1 MTADSYRATRAAPW
15 WVLASQAAAG
25 TSPALMPPPRAF
37 RVSASPA
44 ATMRPSTRMFL
55 AAFRS
60 RSWVMPHCVQV
71 QDLTARGFFPELNP
85 HSEHSRLEGNQRL
98 TRTTVRWQRSAFSC
112 QQPNQGRPAGVGHRL
127 AQPGPGQTGHGQ
139 VLHVDR
145 LVIAGD
151 AVGQLVMCDQ
161 GGIAD
166 PAMLDSNPTRRL
178 GAPLRSLRL
187 PRQGPLR
194 PGQRPRL
201 PAQVARVLDDLTG
214 GQDCEVGKPEIDP
227 NIAGSLR

>member
-60 RSWVMPHCVQV
+60 RSWVMPHSVQV
-71 QDLTARGFFPELNP
+71 QDLTARGFVPELNP

-98 TRTTVRWQRSAFSC
+98 TLTTAGWQRSAFSC
-112 QQPNQGRPAGVGHRL
+112 QPPAQCRPAGIGHRL
-127 AQPGPGQTGHGQ
+127 RQPGPGQPGPGQ

-151 AVGQLVMCDQ
+151 AVGQLVMGVQAGVPDL
-161 GGIAD
+161 AV
-166 PAMLDSNPTRRL
+166 LDSYPAYRL
-178 GAPLRSLRL
+178 GAPVRSFRL
-187 PRQGPLR
+187 ACQ
-194 PGQRPRL
+194 
-201 PAQVARVLDDLTG
+201 
-214 GQDCEVGKPEIDP
+214 
-227 NIAGSLR
+227 

>member
-25 TSPALMPPPRAF
+25 TSPALMRPPRAF

-85 HSEHSRLEGNQRL
+85 HTEHSRLEGNQAL
-98 TRTTVRWQRSAFSC
+98 TRTTARWQRNAFSC
-112 QQPNQGRPAGVGHRL
+112 QQPRQCRPASIGHRL
-127 AQPGPGQTGHGQ
+127 RQPGPGQAGHGQ
-139 VLHVDR
+139 VLHIDR

-151 AVGQLVMCDQ
+151 AMGQLVMGVQ
-161 GGIAD
+161 AGIAD
-166 PAMLDSNPTRRL
+166 PAMLDSDPAHRL
-178 GAPLRSLRL
+178 DAPVRPFRL
-187 PRQGPLR
+187 PCQ
-194 PGQRPRL
+194 
-201 PAQVARVLDDLTG
+201 
-214 GQDCEVGKPEIDP
+214 
-227 NIAGSLR
+227 